1 MKRLSLALAAMLI
14 VSPASAVDVPS
25 SSRFD
30 NRIQYV
36 NYNVGDVVLVRA
48 LPGLA
53 VRIVFAPDE
62 RIVAVGTGF
71 SQGWEFRKSNN
82 ILMLKPKSVKAGG
95 NGSETEVMAP
105 EAGKW
110 NTNLMVTTDKRLY
123 DFDLQLLPG
132 SNEGAPARDQRVA
145 YRVEFRYPGEV
156 RAKQADE
163 ARKRVAEQ
171 RLSVKPSPVNWNYS
185 MQIGEA
191 SEAIA
196 PALAYDDGRFTYLRF
211 PNNRD
216 FPTAFLVA
224 GDKSESIVNSHVD
237 PSAPDILVLH
247 RVAREMV
254 LRLGTAV
261 VGVYNDSYNM
271 DGVPT
276 STGTTVPG
284 VQRVIKSSEVK

>member
-1 MKRLSLALAAMLI
+1 MKRLSLALACLLATA
-14 VSPASAVDVPS
+14 PAFAVDVPS

-53 VRIVFAPDE
+53 VRIVFAPGENIID
-62 RIVAVGTGF
+62 VGTGF
-71 SQGWEFRKSNN
+71 SQGWEFRRSGN

-95 NGSETEVMAP
+95 SGSDSQVMAP

-132 SNEGAPARDQRVA
+132 SNEGAPPRDQRVA
-145 YRVEFRYPGEV
+145 YRVEFRYPAEA

-163 ARKRVAEQ
+163 ARKRIADA
-171 RLSVKPSPVNWNYS
+171 RLAAKPSPVNWNYS
-185 MQIGEA
+185 MQVGDD
-191 SEAIA
+191 SGAIA

-261 VGVYNDSYNM
+261 VGIYNDSYNP

-276 STGTTVPG
+276 ATGTTVPG
-284 VQRVIKSSEVK
+284 VQRVIKSGEVK